1 MNTTR
6 NKRLDS
12 ITYLLIAALLI
23 QLALMALEQGNPGT
37 RLPRR
42 DSGAFLYIGDQI
54 LHGKLPYRDAW
65 DSKPPAI
72 FYLDAAALV
81 IGRGSRWG
89 VWMIEFV
96 SLFAAGLFSYISV
109 KKLWGTLP
117 AIGALILWIIGF
129 SLALEGGNFTE
140 EYPLSLH
147 FFSFILFLKL
157 MEVPKNRLY
166 SFLLGLAFSISF
178 LFRPNNA
185 VVEAVI
191 LLTFFLLQIMQRNWR
206 VLFTQILWAGSG
218 ILLPILI
225 TGFYFW
231 RQGILSDAVEASI
244 FYNFTYSNT
253 AITTTSPL
261 VAGFRIFG
269 WLAWIATA
277 GYLIAL
283 YYALTLKQSIYFLL
297 LIGWPLIIYMSDLA
311 KRNYPHYFINW
322 LPFLCLLSG
331 LTLHLLTSRLSA
343 RIKRPLL
350 WERIALGTSAVGA
363 FAFFLI
369 GGHAIEYEK
378 AIQRIANR
386 DAIGIE
392 IRTRTAAYV
401 ENHTQPSD
409 LVLFW
414 AASPGENFMSN
425 RATPSASLFYPLYLR
440 SNIAKQLSDQFLQD
454 VESTHPIL
462 IVDLG
467 DEESLS
473 LDPKQRT
480 QQIADGFA
488 WEYPPDNLDE
498 FFRFVEENY
507 YLEAKVGN
515 KTIYRIR

>member
-65 DSKPPAI
+65 GSKPPAI

-166 SFLLGLAFSISF
+166 SFLL
-178 LFRPNNA
+178 
-185 VVEAVI
+185 
-191 LLTFFLLQIMQRNWR
+191 
-206 VLFTQILWAGSG
+206 
-218 ILLPILI
+218 ILI